1 MVMLGPFLHLTKM
14 GKPKERF
21 VVGKQIR
28 SVTVAEG
35 CCDWPGTL
43 NLEDVTDGTAVTE
56 TDQIGNR
63 SL

>member
-1 MVMLGPFLHLTKM
+1 MLGPFLQLTKM
-14 GKPKERF
+14 GKPKEGF
-21 VVGKQIR
+21 LVGKQIR

-35 CCDWPGTL
+35 CDWPGTL